1 MAKFSDAKVEDRV
14 WDIRYGWGVVTDTN
28 DLSGGDYVLIVEFEN
43 EIYGSYTLDG
53 FDRKT
58 HKYPMLYWN
67 EVRLPS
73 AEEDKKPFKLVE
85 YLKENIK
92 PKKFNGTDKNW
103 CFYYDTILKHFESGA
118 HSNFQTV
125 GTVYFTEED
134 IKKVIPKLE
143 EEKITSEQLTHAF
156 KELGWL

>member
-1 MAKFSDAKVEDRV
+1 MAKFESAKVGERV
-14 WDIRYGWGVVTDTN
+14 WDIIKGEWGRITKIYKNLDYPLVVFFK
-28 DLSGGDYVLIVEFEN
+28 SGGCR
-43 EIYGSYTLDG
+43 YTLDG
-53 FDRKT
+53 QTQRNERCRLF
-58 HKYPMLYWN
+58 WN

-85 YLKENIK
+85 YLEENIK

-103 CFYYDTILKHFESGA
+103 CFYYDTIFKHFESGA
-118 HSNFQTV
+118 HSNFQIV

-143 EEKITSEQLTHAF
+143 EEKITSEQLRQAF